1 MPDLQTIQIM
11 TEFNEKQLEILQV
24 AEQLFAE
31 EGFDGTSVR
40 DIAKKA
46 NVNIAMISYYFGS
59 KEKMLEALVLNR
71 ISDMRLQLESLYNE
85 NIPPFAKV
93 DKMVELYIS
102 RINKNRCIYQILHF
116 EFSTKKRE
124 LNFESFTDM
133 KRSNLETFKNIIKE
147 GQDSGE
153 FQKDINVA
161 LLPPIIMGTYF
172 QFQMNKPL
180 YLKIL
185 DLKTEEA
192 YENYITTTL
201 TQHIQKTIKALL
213 VYEN

>member
-1 MPDLQTIQIM
+1 M

-46 NVNIAMISYYFGS
+46 NVNVAMISYYFGS
-59 KEKMLEALVLNR
+59 KEKMLETLVVNR
-71 ISDMRLQLESLYNE
+71 ISDMRLQLENLYHE
-85 NIPPFAKV
+85 NIPPFSKV
-93 DKMVELYIS
+93 DKMVELYIT
-102 RINKNRCIYQILHF
+102 RVNKNRCIYQILHF

-124 LNFESFTDM
+124 LNFESFTEM
-133 KRSNLETFKNIIKE
+133 KKTNLETFKNIIKE

-153 FQKDINVA
+153 FQKDINVD
-161 LLPPIIMGTYF
+161 LLPPIIMGTFF
-172 QFQMNKPL
+172 QFHQNKPF
-180 YLKIL
+180 YMKIL
-185 DLKTEEA
+185 DLKTEEE
-192 YENYITTTL
+192 YNNYIATTL

-213 VYEN
+213 VYAN

>member
-1 MPDLQTIQIM
+1 M

-71 ISDMRLQLESLYNE
+71 ISDMRLQLENLYHE

-102 RINKNRCIYQILHF
+102 RINKNRCIYQIIHF

-124 LNFESFTDM
+124 LNFDSFTEM
-133 KRSNLETFKNIIKE
+133 KQNNLETFKNIIKE
-147 GQDSGE
+147 GQDTGE
-153 FQKDINVA
+153 FQQDINVA

-172 QFQMNKPL
+172 QFHMNKPL
-180 YLKIL
+180 YMRIF
-185 DLKTEEA
+185 DLKTEEE
-192 YENYITTTL
+192 YENYVATTL
-201 TQHIQKTIKALL
+201 MQHIQKTIKALL
-213 VYEN
+213 VYAN

>member
-1 MPDLQTIQIM
+1 M

-46 NVNIAMISYYFGS
+46 NVNVAMISYYFGS
-59 KEKMLEALVLNR
+59 KEKMLEALVVNR
-71 ISDMRLQLESLYNE
+71 IADMRLQLENLYNE

-102 RINKNRCIYQILHF
+102 RVNKNRCIYQIIHF

-124 LNFESFTDM
+124 LNFDSFTEM

-153 FQKDINVA
+153 FQKDINVD

-180 YLKIL
+180 YLTIL
-185 DLKTEEA
+185 DLKTEEE
-192 YENYITTTL
+192 YENYIATTL

-213 VYEN
+213 VYENK

>member
-1 MPDLQTIQIM
+1 M
-11 TEFNEKQLEILQV
+11 TELNDKQIEILQV

-40 DIAKKA
+40 DIAKMA

-59 KEKMLEALVLNR
+59 KEKMLEALVVYR

-85 NIPPFAKV
+85 NIPPFTKI

-124 LNFESFTDM
+124 LNFESFTEM
-133 KRSNLETFKNIIKE
+133 KKSNLETFKNIIKE
-147 GQDSGE
+147 GQDTGE
-153 FQKDINVA
+153 FQKDINVV
-161 LLPPIIMGTYF
+161 LIPPIIMGTYF
-172 QFQMNKPL
+172 QFHMNKPL
-180 YLKIL
+180 YMKIL
-185 DLKTEEA
+185 DLKTEEE
-192 YENYITTTL
+192 YNHYIATTL
-201 TQHIQKTIKALL
+201 TEHIQKTIKALL
-213 VYEN
+213 VYDPSTK

>member
-1 MPDLQTIQIM
+1 M

-46 NVNIAMISYYFGS
+46 NINVAMISYYFGS

-71 ISDMRLQLESLYNE
+71 ISDMRLQLESLYHE
-85 NIPPFAKV
+85 NLPPFAKV
-93 DKMVELYIS
+93 DKMIELYIS
-102 RINKNRCIYQILHF
+102 RINKNRCIYQIIHF

-124 LNFESFTDM
+124 LNFESFTEM
-133 KRSNLETFKNIIKE
+133 KESNLQTFKNIIKE

-153 FQKDINVA
+153 FQQDINVA
-161 LLPPIIMGTYF
+161 LLPPVIMGTFF
-172 QFQMNKPL
+172 QFHMNKPL
-180 YLKIL
+180 YMRIF
-185 DLKTEEA
+185 DLKTEEE
-192 YENYITTTL
+192 YNNYIATTL
-201 TQHIQKTIKALL
+201 TKHIQKTIKALL

>member
-1 MPDLQTIQIM
+1 M
-11 TEFNEKQLEILQV
+11 TEFNDKQLEILQV
-24 AEQLFAE
+24 AEQLFAD

-46 NVNIAMISYYFGS
+46 NVNVAMISYYFGS

-71 ISDMRLQLESLYNE
+71 IADMRLQLENLYNE

-124 LNFESFTDM
+124 LNFESFTEM
-133 KRSNLETFKNIIKE
+133 KKNNLETLKNIIKE

-153 FQKDINVA
+153 FQQDINVE
-161 LLPPIIMGTYF
+161 LIPPVIMGTYF
-172 QFQMNKPL
+172 QFHMNKPM

-185 DLKTEEA
+185 DIKTEEE
-192 YENYITTTL
+192 YQNYIATTL
-201 TQHIQKTIKALL
+201 IQHIQKTIKALL
-213 VYEN
+213 VYAN

>member
-1 MPDLQTIQIM
+1 M

-71 ISDMRLQLESLYNE
+71 IADMRLQLESLYNE
-85 NIPPFAKV
+85 TLPPFEKV
-93 DKMVELYIS
+93 DKLIELYIS

-124 LNFESFTDM
+124 LNFDAFTEM
-133 KRSNLETFKNIIKE
+133 KQQNFETFQNIINE
-147 GQDSGE
+147 GQKAGA
-153 FQKDINVA
+153 FQQNINVA

-172 QFQMNKPL
+172 QFHMNKPL

-185 DLKTEEA
+185 NIKTEEE
-192 YENYITTTL
+192 YNNYIATTL

-213 VYEN
+213 VYAN

>member
-1 MPDLQTIQIM
+1 VPDLQTIQIM

>member
-1 MPDLQTIQIM
+1 M
-11 TEFNEKQLEILQV
+11 TELNEKQIEILQV

-102 RINKNRCIYQILHF
+102 RINKNKCIYQILHF

-124 LNFESFTDM
+124 LNFDGFTEM
-133 KRSNLETFKNIIKE
+133 KKNNLETFKNIIKE

-153 FQKDINVA
+153 FQKDINVD

-172 QFQMNKPL
+172 QFHMNKPL

-185 DLKTEEA
+185 NLNTEEA
-192 YENYITTTL
+192 YNHYIATTL

-213 VYEN
+213 VYENK